1 MRRIPTQHLST
12 PLLTALGG
20 TNSVEPTSHPNRT
33 PIDWLPDFPLHWL
46 PVAKGPAAVGEA
58 LRIRRIIQE
67 MMFAVLNALPELS
80 RVQHA
85 KAVVGPRPVPPDL
98 TVALQ
103 NGIQNRTG
111 KKSAKLCQN

>member
-1 MRRIPTQHLST
+1 M
-12 PLLTALGG
+12 G
-20 TNSVEPTSHPNRT
+20 
-33 PIDWLPDFPLHWL
+33 
-46 PVAKGPAAVGEA
+46 GPAAGGEA

-98 TVALQ
+98 PISIQ

-111 KKSAKLCQN
+111 KKSAKWCQNGLKIAHLGAHFAHFGHLLG